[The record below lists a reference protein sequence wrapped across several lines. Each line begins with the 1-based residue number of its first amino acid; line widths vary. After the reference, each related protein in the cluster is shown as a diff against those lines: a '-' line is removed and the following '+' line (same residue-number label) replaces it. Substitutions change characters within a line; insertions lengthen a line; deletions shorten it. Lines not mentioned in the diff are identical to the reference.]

1 METAD
6 QRRMHLLAFPLY
18 TGAHVAGWRHP
29 DADVGRL
36 HEVDYHRRVA
46 ETAERGKFDAIFF
59 ADAQGFRS
67 IVGRDAYSRTDAP
80 RLEPFGLLS
89 ALSMVTT
96 HLGLIGTLSTS
107 YNEPYSAARR
117 LATLDHLSHGR
128 AGWNV
133 VTSTSENEAHN
144 FGRDSHFGHEERY
157 QRAHEFV
164 EVCKALWDSWDDDA
178 LVLDQASGRY
188 FDPDKVHGLHHQGR
202 FFKVAGPLTTA
213 RPPQGYP
220 VIVQAGASAAGQK
233 LAAETAE
240 IVFTS
245 HPTLESA
252 QKFYRELKAQV
263 AAAGRDPS
271 SCKIMTAI
279 QPIVAASEA
288 EARSIG
294 AQLNGLIHPDLA
306 LSMLQMA
313 LGNVVD
319 LSAFDRHGP
328 LPDIPQTQ
336 AAQSTQMRMIDMA
349 RHENLTIEQTALRFA
364 AGRTS
369 KTDAGTPAQIADLL
383 QTWFADDAADGFVI
397 SSAYLPGQLEA
408 FVDGVVP
415 ILQERGLF
423 RRDYEGTMLRD
434 HLGLTRPRSRHEG
447 RPELHVEPEIWQ
459 SAPAGAT

>member
-1 METAD
+1 MNTANA
-6 QRRMHLLAFPLY
+6 RRMHLLAFPLY

-29 DADVGRL
+29 EADVGRL

-46 ETAERGKFDAIFF
+46 EIAERGKFDAIFF
-59 ADAQGFRS
+59 ADAQGFRT

-80 RLEPFGLLS
+80 RLEPLSLLS

-144 FGRDSHFGHEERY
+144 FGRDSHFGHDERY
-157 QRAHEFV
+157 ERAHEFL
-164 EVCKALWDSWDDDA
+164 EVCKGLWDSWDDDA
-178 LVLDQASGRY
+178 FVLDQASGRY
-188 FDPDKVHGLHHQGR
+188 FDPDKVHGLDHRGR

-213 RPPQGYP
+213 RPPQGHP

-240 IVFTS
+240 VVFTS
-245 HPTLESA
+245 HPSLASA
-252 QKFYRELKAQV
+252 QQFYRELKAQV
-263 AAAGRDPS
+263 AASGRDPA
-271 SCKIMTAI
+271 SCKILPAI
-279 QPIVAASEA
+279 QPCVAATEA
-288 EARSIG
+288 EARAIG
-294 AQLNGLIHPDLA
+294 ERLNGLIHPDLA
-306 LSMLQMA
+306 LSMLQLA

-319 LSAFDRHGP
+319 LTACDRHGP
-328 LPDIPQTQ
+328 LPEIPETQ
-336 AAQSTQMRMIDMA
+336 AAQSTQLRVIDMA
-349 RHENLTIEQTALRFA
+349 RREGLTVEQAALRFA

-369 KTDAGTPAQIADLL
+369 KVDAGTPEQIADLL
-383 QTWFADDAADGFVI
+383 QSWFDGEAADGFVI
-397 SSAYLPGQLEA
+397 SSAYLPGMLEA

-415 ILQERGLF
+415 LLQARGLF
-423 RRDYEGTMLRD
+423 RRDYEGTTLRA
-434 HLGLTRPRSRHEG
+434 HLGLPRPSSRHAG
-447 RPELHVEPEIWQ
+447 RPERHVEPEIWQ
-459 SAPAGAT
+459 SAARRDV